1 MENKTSFHKF
11 MDATNPVKIELALLD
26 ELVNDNMEAGSLL
39 VIQKEIADAVKKLE
53 KSKSINAAGL
63 VKAKK
68 GLESAKALGDEKTI
82 ATFGF
87 ETAVEFA
94 TNCIDR
100 LHSTAEAHER
110 VMIVEVM
117 GRYAGWIAL
126 HSGIAGTA
134 DCILLPEIPYD
145 IQSVIKKINEREK
158 QGLHFS
164 IIVIA
169 EGALPK
175 DGTIS
180 VIGKSNVKLNAWEA
194 QAKNS

>member
-82 ATFGF
+82 ATFTRWVDTFGKDIARADKTIAQLKSVNIGF
-87 ETAVEFA
+87 
-94 TNCIDR
+94 
-100 LHSTAEAHER
+100 
-110 VMIVEVM
+110 
-117 GRYAGWIAL
+117 
-126 HSGIAGTA
+126 
-134 DCILLPEIPYD
+134 
-145 IQSVIKKINEREK
+145 
-158 QGLHFS
+158 
-164 IIVIA
+164 
-169 EGALPK
+169 
-175 DGTIS
+175 
-180 VIGKSNVKLNAWEA
+180 
-194 QAKNS
+194 